1 VENPFDP
8 EGATARRNGLGLQIV
23 KRRLLARYGDRADM
37 ALESG
42 DHRYRVEIL
51 LPYETA

>member
-42 DHRYRVEIL
+42 ERRYRVEIL
-51 LPYETA
+51 LPYETG